1 MCGRATRAAATSSMS
16 TTDSERCRCSRSVA
30 VDVDVCGVIVPPVC
44 DVRVANRGGGGRLS
58 STKRWCYILC
68 LLTACPVLTSATPGP
83 LRHHQ
88 AKSDQLPRFRTARNK
103 CLSASAHLQVCFPY
117 CGVCGVCVCARV
129 CILVKPFPML
139 FQAFVTL
146 LLLLRY
152 PSLGEFDPGNRKLTR
167 TARMVRKFYDAELEA
182 NTGACCRVPALSRL
196 LLLCMTCCCCSF
208 HQSFF
213 FPVDLF

>member
-1 MCGRATRAAATSSMS
+1 
-16 TTDSERCRCSRSVA
+16 
-30 VDVDVCGVIVPPVC
+30 
-44 DVRVANRGGGGRLS
+44 
-58 STKRWCYILC
+58 
-68 LLTACPVLTSATPGP
+68 
-83 LRHHQ
+83 
-88 AKSDQLPRFRTARNK
+88 
-103 CLSASAHLQVCFPY
+103 
-117 CGVCGVCVCARV
+117 
-129 CILVKPFPML
+129 ML